1 MTEFPIAVTSSRR
14 NYRLT
19 SEWADSRRELLALES
34 LRLRTAHAIG
44 SNGASADAQRVNGGN
59 GGAAATWA
67 SNHSAE
73 PVALDL
79 VAPDAREIT
88 GPTLIPIQEWEGYV
102 TDIREDEIE
111 ARLLDITAGD
121 KVETLI
127 ATIPFDELSQEDRQE
142 VTRGSVFRWVIGYR
156 GWHGTRE
163 NVSLIYFFKPR
174 RLTNRDLEEGRKLA
188 EWLLE
193 EHP

>member
-1 MTEFPIAVTSSRR
+1 M
-14 NYRLT
+14 
-19 SEWADSRRELLALES
+19 
-34 LRLRTAHAIG
+34 
-44 SNGASADAQRVNGGN
+44 
-59 GGAAATWA
+59 TWA

-73 PVALDL
+73 TVAPDL
-79 VAPDAREIT
+79 VAPGDREIM

-127 ATIPFDELSQEDRQE
+127 AAIPFDELSQEDRQK

-174 RLTNRDLEEGRKLA
+174 RLTKRDLEEGRELA